1 MVSGRFTY
9 VGTHYTRTDTHTISG
24 YLIPYSV
31 QYIVDNTAVYCRH
44 IIQYCVQNII
54 MVSGRF
60 TYVGTP
66 YTRTDTGQT
75 DDSLIIS
82 AIDTF
87 KINFNVSVS

>member
-1 MVSGRFTY
+1 
-9 VGTHYTRTDTHTISG
+9 
-24 YLIPYSV
+24 
-31 QYIVDNTAVYCRH
+31 
-44 IIQYCVQNII
+44 